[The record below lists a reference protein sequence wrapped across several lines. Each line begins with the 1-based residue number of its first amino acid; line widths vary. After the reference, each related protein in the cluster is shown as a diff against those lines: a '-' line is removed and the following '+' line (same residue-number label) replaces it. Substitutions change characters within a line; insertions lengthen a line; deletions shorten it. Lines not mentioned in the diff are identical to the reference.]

1 MKKKNKD
8 NKKNKTVLLALSG
21 GVDSSVAAL
30 ILKKQGYRVICV
42 FMKNFSDIKN
52 KLTNECNWVEEYK
65 MAQKIA
71 AILELPLIKLDFEH
85 EYKTQVIN
93 PMFQAYKRG
102 ITPNPDVTCNTIIKF
117 PLLWKH
123 ALNIKAG
130 YIATGHYAR
139 IKKTKRGYE
148 LLQARDKKKDQSYF
162 LSELSQKDLSHTLF
176 PIGNLTKTQVR
187 EIAKKH
193 KLPNH
198 NKSSTKG
205 VCFIGNIPL
214 KSFLAQRLKQ
224 KVGRVL
230 NEKGI
235 AIGTHKGAHYY
246 TIGERARP
254 TSGIEIQKQALS
266 QKRFYIAKKDM
277 RANTLIVV
285 PENHPLLNQS
295 IFHIKSLHWI
305 NPKDKPLKNRLKAH
319 VRIRHLGQ
327 LIPAELKIENS
338 KWQFI
343 TSKGL
348 EGVAP
353 GQYAVFYGK
362 DRVICSGEIV

>member
-1 MKKKNKD
+1 VDEK
-8 NKKNKTVLLALSG
+8 KTVLLALSG

-30 ILKKQGYRVICV
+30 LLKKEYKVICV
-42 FMKNFSDIKN
+42 FMKNFSGTKN
-52 KLTNECNWVEEYK
+52 KLTNECNWIEDYK

-102 ITPNPDVTCNTIIKF
+102 VTPNPDITCNTLIKF

-123 ALNIKAG
+123 ALKLKAD

-139 IKKTKRGYE
+139 IREANGIYQ
-148 LLQARDKKKDQSYF
+148 LLQARDRAKDQSYF
-162 LSELSQKDLSHTLF
+162 LAELSQNNLKHTLF

-187 EIAKKH
+187 LIAKKH

-198 NKSSTKG
+198 DKSSTKG
-205 VCFIGNIPL
+205 ICFVGNIPI
-214 KSFLAQRLKQ
+214 KSFLEQRLKQ
-224 KVGRVL
+224 KQGQVL
-230 NEKGI
+230 NENGI
-235 AIGTHKGAHYY
+235 IMGTHKGAHYY

-254 TSGIEIQKQALS
+254 TSGIEIQKQELS

-277 RANTLIVV
+277 HTNTIVVV
-285 PENHPLLNQS
+285 PENHLLLKQS

-305 NPKDKPLKNRLKAH
+305 NPRDKPLKNKLKAS

-327 LIPAELKIENS
+327 LIPAVLERKNS
-338 KWQFI
+338 KWQFT
-343 TSKGL
+343 TSRSL

-353 GQYAVFYGK
+353 GQYAVFYDK
-362 DRVICSGEIV
+362 SRVICSGEII